1 MAEKDDDVSMVGGH
15 DLADASASEVREL
28 DNALQDDAGNGDKG
42 TQRNDAHDD
51 DDDDH
56 TGDAAGGERIAKG
69 DTELEEARTPEE
81 REEIR
86 ARRRVER
93 RNRKD
98 NQRERMAALQ
108 RQQDNLIAQNRQM
121 AEQLA
126 RLQNNDNA
134 ARLSQLDAAIQE
146 AADAQNRAL
155 AVHADATAKAD
166 GVSAAKALDFLLK
179 ARDRHT
185 QLTGVKD
192 QLVSASRTPAAP
204 NIDPTV
210 RNNALAFAKTNS
222 WYKGPQANDQDSQI
236 MTTLDTA
243 VAKAGFD
250 PATPE
255 YWAELDARAR
265 RYLPHRY
272 NTRAEAGGNS
282 PTDDDSGYNADT
294 TPRSKP
300 RSPVGG
306 AGNTGNRSTESEGG
320 FKLSAER
327 VKAMK
332 EAGIWDD
339 PARRQKMISTYRDLD
354 KQNS

>member
-1 MAEKDDDVSMVGGH
+1 MAEKDDTTMVGGH
-15 DLADASASEVREL
+15 DLADASDKEVKEL
-28 DNALQDDAGNGDKG
+28 DTALSDEG
-42 TQRNDAHDD
+42 TGSKQDAHDD

-56 TGDAAGGERIAKG
+56 GDAAGGERIAKG

-146 AADAQNRAL
+146 AADAQTQAL

-166 GVSAAKALDFLLK
+166 GVSAAKALDYLLK

-192 QLVSASRTPAAP
+192 QLVATSQAPAAP
-204 NIDPTV
+204 NINPTV
-210 RNNALAFAKTNS
+210 RNNALKFAKDNS
-222 WYKGPQANDQDSQI
+222 WYKGPQATDQDSQI

-250 PATPE
+250 PASPE

-272 NTRAEAGGNS
+272 NTRAGADDNS
-282 PTDDDSGYNADT
+282 PADADSGYNADT
-294 TPRSKP
+294 TTRSKP

-339 PARRQKMISTYRDLD
+339 PARRQKMITKYRELD

>member
-1 MAEKDDDVSMVGGH
+1 MTEKDDTSMVGGH
-15 DLADASASEVREL
+15 DLADASNAEVREL
-28 DNALQDDAGNGDKG
+28 EDALNPAARGSSSQD
-42 TQRNDAHDD
+42 DD

-56 TGDAAGGERIAKG
+56 HGSGDSTSGERIAKG
-69 DTELEEARTPEE
+69 DTELDEARTPEE

-108 RQQDNLIAQNRQM
+108 RQQDNLITQNRQM

-146 AADAQNRAL
+146 AAAAQAQAL

-166 GVSAAKALDFLLK
+166 GVSAAKALDYLLK

-185 QLTGVKD
+185 QLTAVKD
-192 QLVSASRTPAAP
+192 QVVATSRAPAAT

-210 RNNALAFAKTNS
+210 RNNALKFAKDNS

-250 PATPE
+250 PASPE

-272 NTRAEAGGNS
+272 NTRAGDAGGEAPS
-282 PTDDDSGYNADT
+282 ELDSGYNADT
-294 TPRSKP
+294 TTRSRP

-339 PARRQKMISTYRDLD
+339 PARRQKMITKYRELD